1 MLNITNT
8 NFKLIN
14 NNSTNEA
21 VREIA
26 YSMDLLIPGFYLWLP
41 GIHIRFGGAVPDEQ
55 PYKYPG
61 TIHSNLGMALVLP
74 GYKIFTTYQGSY
86 DPQ

>member
-8 NFKLIN
+8 NFRLISN
-14 NNSTNEA
+14 NFTNEA
-21 VREIA
+21 MREIA

-41 GIHIRFGGAVPDEQ
+41 GIDIRFGGAVPDDQ
-55 PYKYPG
+55 PYRYPG
-61 TIHSNLGMALVLP
+61 KIHCNLGVALVLP
-74 GYKIFTTYQGSY
+74 GYKIFSTYNGSY

>member
-8 NFKLIN
+8 NFTLTSN
-14 NNSTNEA
+14 NFTH
-21 VREIA
+21 
-26 YSMDLLIPGFYLWLP
+26 YLWLP
-41 GIHIRFGGAVPDEQ
+41 GIHIRFGGAVPDDQ

-61 TIHSNLGMALVLP
+61 TIHSNTGMALVLP